1 MQPGAQNERSEEER
15 LNFTKPVEHR
25 GWRGRVSIHY
35 KTKPHKFGVF
45 VLPPVSCLTTMLSQ
59 DKERR
64 QILNSGAFA
73 VGGELS
79 NVKSSNVDGV
89 GPQFAKKLLCC
100 PRRFL
105 DPSLDIPLHVKNI
118 MQLRDRTQTFSVFNI
133 PYVARM
139 SGRVLKKKQ
148 IDV

>member
-1 MQPGAQNERSEEER
+1 MVFNAKEFSNDDERSGEER
-15 LNFTKPVEHR
+15 LNFTKPVEYR

-45 VLPPVSCLTTMLSQ
+45 VLLPVCCLTTMLSPEE
-59 DKERR
+59 ERR

-73 VGGELS
+73 VGGKLS
-79 NVKSSNVDGV
+79 NVKSRNIDGV

-100 PRRFL
+100 PRGFL

-139 SGRVLKKKQ
+139 SGRV
-148 IDV
+148 

>member
-1 MQPGAQNERSEEER
+1 MVFNAKEFSNDDERSEKER

-45 VLPPVSCLTTMLSQ
+45 VLPPVSCLTTMLSPEE
-59 DKERR
+59 ERR

-79 NVKSSNVDGV
+79 NVKSSNVDGL

-100 PRRFL
+100 PDDFL
-105 DPSLDIPLHVKNI
+105 IL
-118 MQLRDRTQTFSVFNI
+118 
-133 PYVARM
+133 
-139 SGRVLKKKQ
+139 VLFRYMLKT
-148 IDV
+148 

>member
-1 MQPGAQNERSEEER
+1 MVFNAKEFSNDDERSEEEI
-15 LNFTKPVEHR
+15 LNFTKPVEHT
-25 GWRGRVSIHY
+25 GGGEGVSIHY

-45 VLPPVSCLTTMLSQ
+45 VLPPVSCLTTMLSPEE
-59 DKERR
+59 ERR

-139 SGRVLKKKQ
+139 SGRV
-148 IDV
+148 

>member
-1 MQPGAQNERSEEER
+1 
-15 LNFTKPVEHR
+15 
-25 GWRGRVSIHY
+25 
-35 KTKPHKFGVF
+35 
-45 VLPPVSCLTTMLSQ
+45 MLSPEE
-59 DKERR
+59 KRR

-73 VGGELS
+73 VGGKLS

-133 PYVARM
+133 PCGAHVRE
-139 SGRVLKKKQ
+139 GVKKEAKRRLTWS
-148 IDV
+148 

>member
-1 MQPGAQNERSEEER
+1 MAFNAKEFSNDDERSEEAI

-45 VLPPVSCLTTMLSQ
+45 VLLPVFCLTKMLSPEE
-59 DKERR
+59 ERR

-73 VGGELS
+73 VGGKLS
-79 NVKSSNVDGV
+79 NVKSRNVDGV

-100 PRRFL
+100 PRGFL

-133 PYVARM
+133 QYVARM
-139 SGRVLKKKQ
+139 SGRV
-148 IDV
+148 

>member
-1 MQPGAQNERSEEER
+1 MVFNAKEFSSDDERSEEEI

-45 VLPPVSCLTTMLSQ
+45 VLPPVSCLTTMLSPEE
-59 DKERR
+59 KRR

-73 VGGELS
+73 VGGKLS

-139 SGRVLKKKQ
+139 SGRV
-148 IDV
+148 

>member
-1 MQPGAQNERSEEER
+1 
-15 LNFTKPVEHR
+15 
-25 GWRGRVSIHY
+25 
-35 KTKPHKFGVF
+35 
-45 VLPPVSCLTTMLSQ
+45 MLSQ

-79 NVKSSNVDGV
+79 NVNSSNVDGV

-118 MQLRDRTQTFSVFNI
+118 MQLHDRPEDVLCNI
-133 PYVARM
+133 SIFCFRHPICGAHVRK
-139 SGRVLKKKQ
+139 GVKKEAKRRLTWS
-148 IDV
+148 